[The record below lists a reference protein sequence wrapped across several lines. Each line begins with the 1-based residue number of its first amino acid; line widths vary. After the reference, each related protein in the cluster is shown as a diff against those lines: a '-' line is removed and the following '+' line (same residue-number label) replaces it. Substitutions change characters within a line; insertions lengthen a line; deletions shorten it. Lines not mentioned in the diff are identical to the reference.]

1 MNPAPKYKDL
11 TPPQKAFVDAEIVN
25 GCGTKAMAWL
35 VPDLLQTDACNAH
48 DYEYWLGGTKLD
60 KRIADR
66 EFFAAMKLEAKKAPW
81 WQFTGKYARAWGFY
95 LAVRFGGEAAFGF
108 GDRAT
113 VSDLEMVVK
122 VWQRKQQEA
131 SE

>member
-60 KRIADR
+60 KRHADR
-66 EFFAAMKLEAKKAPW
+66 TFFAAMKRTAAKAPW
-81 WQFTGKYARAWGFY
+81 WQRPGKYTRAWVFY
-95 LAVRFGGEAAFGF
+95 LAVRFGGKDAFHWGEK
-108 GDRAT
+108 R
-113 VSDLEMVVK
+113 SLLELL
-122 VWQRKQQEA
+122 
-131 SE
+131 